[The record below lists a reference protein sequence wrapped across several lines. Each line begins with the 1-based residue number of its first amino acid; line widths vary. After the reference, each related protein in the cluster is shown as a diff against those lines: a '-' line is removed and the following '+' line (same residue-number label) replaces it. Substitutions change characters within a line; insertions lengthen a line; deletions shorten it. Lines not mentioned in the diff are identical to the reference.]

1 MTEGDPLPS
10 KAAAPTPTEFWK
22 LWSGQGVSLLGS
34 LVSRI
39 VLPFV
44 VIYTLGATAD
54 QVAWVRAAE
63 IAPGVAAGLLAG
75 VWVDRWPRR
84 PLMVAADL
92 ARGLLLLS
100 LPASYW
106 LGLLSLVQVLVVA
119 AVVSVLSAT
128 FGAAYE
134 AYLPGLVGVARLENA
149 NSRLGASA
157 AVAEVAGFGLAG
169 FLFQVA
175 GVAALVV
182 DGCTYFLSALSLLG
196 IRHRETARPRRP
208 GVPPAREIREGLR
221 ALLSRPLLV
230 RLALAACARALAG
243 GVIGAVYVLYISR
256 GLQVTPGLQG
266 LLYALGGVSAFGGA
280 WLAGR
285 VRRRWEL
292 GQTLAGTAVAAVAG
306 IALVPLAFGPM
317 ALILAF
323 VIGQQLL
330 GDAADTIYEVLEA
343 TVRQSA
349 VEGHLL
355 GRVTSAWQVATGSF
369 LLVGTLAGGY
379 LATAAGLRLAL
390 WVGVGVQALSAVW
403 VVARLRA
410 VRAEDVDLAT

>member
-10 KAAAPTPTEFWK
+10 AAAPAPTEFWK
-22 LWSGQGVSLLGS
+22 LWSGQSISLLGS

-44 VIYTLGATAD
+44 VIYSLGASAD

-63 IAPGVAAGLLAG
+63 IAPGVAAGLFAG
-75 VWVDRWPRR
+75 VWVDRWRRR
-84 PLMVAADL
+84 PLMVGADL
-92 ARGLLLLS
+92 ARGLMLLS

-119 AVVSVLSAT
+119 AAVSVLSAT

-169 FLFQVA
+169 FLFQVT
-175 GVAALVV
+175 GIAALVV
-182 DGCTYFLSALSLLG
+182 DGCSYFLSALSLSS
-196 IRHRETARPRRP
+196 IRHRETVSPRPSAASP
-208 GVPPAREIREGLR
+208 VREIREGLH

-230 RLALAACARALAG
+230 RLALAACARALGG

-256 GLQVTPGLQG
+256 GLQVAPGLQG
-266 LLYALGGVSAFGGA
+266 LLYALGGVSAFAGA
-280 WLAGR
+280 WLASR

-292 GQTLAGTAVAAVAG
+292 GRTLAGTAVAAAAG

-317 ALILAF
+317 GLILAF
-323 VIGQQLL
+323 VTGQQLIS
-330 GDAADTIYEVLEA
+330 DAADTIYEVLET
-343 TVRQSA
+343 TVRQAA

-379 LATAAGLRLAL
+379 LATASGLRVAL
-390 WVGVGVQALSAVW
+390 WTGVGVQAVSAVW
-403 VVARLRA
+403 VIARLRT
-410 VRAEDVDLAT
+410 VRAVDVDLTT